1 MGRKHCNKVVCLQ
14 RKNIPGFPRTG
25 GFGDRGSHL
34 EPSQATVVN
43 EVSLARTQEALAG
56 RYSTSMVK
64 GPIGKVTS
72 VAFQVRFWASMHF
85 LGIGWAK
92 NGQGLKG
99 RQSQHERFGE
109 VSVRV

>member
-56 RYSTSMVK
+56 RYSTSVVK
-64 GPIGKVTS
+64 GPIGQVTS
-72 VAFQVRFWASMHF
+72 VAF
-85 LGIGWAK
+85 
-92 NGQGLKG
+92 
-99 RQSQHERFGE
+99 
-109 VSVRV
+109 

>member
-1 MGRKHCNKVVCLQ
+1 MGGKRCNKVVRLQ
-14 RKNIPGFPRTG
+14 RKNIPGFPHIG
-25 GFGDRGSHL
+25 GFGDRGPHL

-56 RYSTSMVK
+56 RYNTSVVK
-64 GPIGKVTS
+64 GPIGQVTF
-72 VAFQVRFWASMHF
+72 VAFRVRFWASIHL
-85 LGIGWAK
+85 LGISWAR
-92 NGQGLKG
+92 NGRGLKG